1 MARPPIFRRL
11 RLSSIM
17 AKKKRISQLSADTE
31 CHYRLS
37 CSRSCRNRSRQ
48 SSSRST
54 TIKCFHC
61 GTLPSTIMRM
71 FQVTSTFF
79 CSDQRVRER
88 QVSSK
93 LSTELCIR
101 SKSCRLSSQNH
112 SLSKARTATK
122 EPQNSPKSSS
132 NQSSILIH

>member
-17 AKKKRISQLSADTE
+17 AKKKRISQLSAGTE
-31 CHYRLS
+31 CLYRLS

-71 FQVTSTFF
+71 FQVTSIFF
-79 CSDQRVRER
+79 CSDQQVRER
-88 QVSSK
+88 QVLSK
-93 LSTELCIR
+93 LSTELYTR
-101 SKSCRLSSQNH
+101 SRNCQLSSQNH
-112 SLSKARTATK
+112 SLSKARTVTK
-122 EPQNSPKSSS
+122 ELQSSPKWSS